1 MRLFFVNRFFHP
13 DHSASSQMLSDLAF
27 ALAERGH
34 QITVITSRLS
44 YDNQAL
50 RYPARETVRGVEVV
64 RVATTGFGRS
74 SLAGRAADYATFMLM
89 AAWLLLWRLRRGDI
103 VVTKT
108 DPPLMSILTT
118 PIARLRGARSI
129 NWLQDLFPEIAT
141 ALGIASGRLASS
153 AMELL
158 RGFRDRA
165 LRKAHFNVAI
175 GDRMAAT
182 IRSRGVAS
190 DRIRVI
196 HNWADRRWV
205 EPIAPQVNKLRSEWD
220 LDGYFV
226 VGYAGNL
233 GRAHAVAAIE
243 VAIEETVINVKIC
256 MSAVAVGGG
265 RSGAPVS
272 SPAIRWLFVGG
283 GAQFAKLKST
293 VERRGNGNV
302 VFRPYQPRER
312 LSQSLSLPDV
322 HLVTLRREL
331 EGLIVPSKFYGI
343 AAAGRPTIFIGDE
356 DGEVARILRE
366 TGTGIVV
373 AEGDGHALA
382 QAIRELAGDPLRCEA
397 MGRRARALFE
407 ANYDLSHAVEKWER
421 AIRALD
427 RV

>member
-233 GRAHAVAAIE
+233 GRAHAVAAID
-243 VAIEETVINVKIC
+243 VAIENTVIN
-256 MSAVAVGGG
+256 
-265 RSGAPVS
+265 
-272 SPAIRWLFVGG
+272 
-283 GAQFAKLKST
+283 AQ
-293 VERRGNGNV
+293 
-302 VFRPYQPRER
+302 
-312 LSQSLSLPDV
+312 
-322 HLVTLRREL
+322 
-331 EGLIVPSKFYGI
+331 I
-343 AAAGRPTIFIGDE
+343 
-356 DGEVARILRE
+356 
-366 TGTGIVV
+366 
-373 AEGDGHALA
+373 
-382 QAIRELAGDPLRCEA
+382 
-397 MGRRARALFE
+397 
-407 ANYDLSHAVEKWER
+407 
-421 AIRALD
+421 
-427 RV
+427 